1 MRHMFRRTLASLFI
15 AEGVDVKT
23 VQESFRHS
31 TSKITLDLYAQ
42 AVTSNKLAAKQK
54 LIETI
59 IPKEQQPTLRSE
71 NHARIVSAFNQQN
84 HPGFVCASCDL
95 EQTRCATEVDRD
107 DHSQRTATHPLS
119 RAQFLQAISKPLIHS
134 DYPLIPNGLERV
146 LKPLAGENLLLFLSV
161 PTAATVLFSKL
172 LKGMVPRD
180 GVEPPTPAFSG
191 LRSTT

>member
-1 MRHMFRRTLASLFI
+1 MKTPLGNSNQSLDHAAHVQKNLGVLVYCRRR
-15 AEGVDVKT
+15 GRKN
-23 VQESFRHS
+23 R
-31 TSKITLDLYAQ
+31 
-42 AVTSNKLAAKQK
+42 
-54 LIETI
+54 
-59 IPKEQQPTLRSE
+59 
-71 NHARIVSAFNQQN
+71 ARIVSAFNQQN
-84 HPGFVCASCDL
+84 HPGFVCASGDL

-172 LKGMVPRD
+172 LKGMVPRA